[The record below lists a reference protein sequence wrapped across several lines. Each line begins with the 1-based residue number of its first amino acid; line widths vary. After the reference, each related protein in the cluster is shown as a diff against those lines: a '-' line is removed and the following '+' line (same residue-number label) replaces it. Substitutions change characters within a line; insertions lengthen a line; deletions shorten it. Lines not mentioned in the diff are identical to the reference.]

1 MSIRYS
7 PSAPSTTHWQALH
20 LRVQAYQKTN
30 STMNSRRQ
38 VWDRDKET
46 FLRRGKR
53 YNGNQTASG
62 ISRDKQGE
70 LLFKW
75 VRHTEGGAGEKSV
88 PAQHNL

>member
-1 MSIRYS
+1 
-7 PSAPSTTHWQALH
+7 
-20 LRVQAYQKTN
+20 
-30 STMNSRRQ
+30 